1 MRQTGLY
8 NIIIIESGQQL
19 KMKEANAPYYNR
31 PRTPPS
37 DRPAGNSDPIHQP
50 KSEAGVCELSTTDQ
64 VVSEPL
70 VVQSSGNMEFGNSL
84 SPQLSTNN
92 SNQDDVYSNEVEVSL
107 KVKGIRPSLV
117 DEDGDNLTA
126 DHTSNRGATQNISD
140 FDIARP
146 PGSRPSYPPAFIQ
159 PQVKHLSLSEIMH
172 SIADG
177 TGHLLSN
184 GTSIVSRYQSK
195 QSRRRSQNLS
205 NVSSSNAVGVSVRF
219 GNLHIREYER
229 ALGDSPCSAGPPIS
243 IGWKYRVFDNN
254 RGRYSA
260 EFVDDKPDGAMT
272 EIILPLEK
280 YEQLRGPR
288 APVHDLILSRF
299 ARESLLIENGVARSE
314 LAEAVRQ
321 NIKVKNQRRQT
332 VTNLALAPIEERFER
347 WARSFRKLMIIDSS
361 KRKKAKSRHLFDQWV
376 DDSKRSGSANGSTIS
391 YVHQSTSIKGIL
403 IKEPEARR
411 RGNKSPSCHTLNQ
424 RRDSLTSSMKSEEI
438 SFG

>member
-1 MRQTGLY
+1 M
-8 NIIIIESGQQL
+8 E
-19 KMKEANAPYYNR
+19 EANVKYIR
-31 PRTPPS
+31 PGTPPS
-37 DRPAGNSDPIHQP
+37 DGPAESSDPIHQP
-50 KSEAGVCELSTTDQ
+50 KSETGARKVSNYDQ

-70 VVQSSGNMEFGNSL
+70 VVQSCGNMEFGNSL
-84 SPQLSTNN
+84 PPQLPMNN
-92 SNQDDVYSNEVEVSL
+92 SDQDDVYSNEVDVSL
-107 KVKGIRPSLV
+107 KDQDIGPSLA
-117 DEDGDNLTA
+117 DEDGSNLTA
-126 DHTSNRGATQNISD
+126 DYTSNRGTSQNISD

-146 PGSRPSYPPAFIQ
+146 PGSRASYPPAFIQ
-159 PQVKHLSLSEIMH
+159 PQVKHLSLTEIMH
-172 SIADG
+172 SIVDG
-177 TGHLLSN
+177 NGHLLFN
-184 GTSIVSRYQSK
+184 GTSSISRYQSK
-195 QSRRRSQNLS
+195 LSRRGSQNLS
-205 NVSSSNAVGVSVRF
+205 NVSSSSALGVSVRF

-260 EFVDDKPDGAMT
+260 EFVDDRPDGAMT

-347 WARSFRKLMIIDSS
+347 WARIFRKLTIIDSS
-361 KRKKAKSRHLFDQWV
+361 KRQKAKSRHLLDRWV
-376 DDSKRSGSANGSTIS
+376 DDSKRSGSASGTTLT

-403 IKEPEARR
+403 IKDPEARR
-411 RGNKSPSCHTLNQ
+411 REKTSPSSHPLNKRQ
-424 RRDSLTSSMKSEEI
+424 DSLTSSMKSEEI